1 VDQEARLNMAITIPV
16 WDTSCPDWEERLL
29 AGRSIIPALPLF
41 KDEAARALRTF
52 KRLHIPDMIG
62 QPTIGEVGGPWLFP
76 IVETIFGSFDPV
88 LGRRVVQE
96 FFLLIAKKNSKT
108 TSGASIMITALLM
121 NTRPEAEFVLVAP
134 TKEIADI
141 ALNYAAGIINTDESL
156 QKLFHVQKHIR
167 RITHRENDARLVV
180 KASDTDV
187 ITGGKQVGTLI
198 DELHVLSDKSNAADV
213 IVEIR
218 GALAARPDGFL
229 IFVTTQSKRPPSGVF
244 KSELA
249 KARDIRDGKLQYP
262 MLPILYELPQRL
274 SINDGWKKRETW
286 QLVNPNLGR
295 SVDESY
301 LERELR
307 AAERTGKEQLAL
319 FASQHF
325 NVEIGV
331 GLLQDRWAGV
341 DYWDE
346 HGDPS
351 LTLETLLERSDVVTV
366 GVDGGGLFDLL
377 GLVILG
383 RDRTTKQWL
392 VWCHAFAHKDLF
404 DKNKQDV
411 PRFLDFVASKD
422 LTVVNT
428 MTEAFEAVAD
438 YCEKVDLVGLLA
450 EVGLD
455 PWGVAPIVE
464 ELKHRGIEGDK
475 RVVGVSQGWKLT
487 GTIKMTEGKLSD
499 GKVAHGGSAMMSWC
513 VSNCRVEP
521 RGNAVI
527 ITKAMSGSGKIDPV
541 MAMFNAMSLMSQNPM
556 PTGMR
561 SIYESEDHPLLVLQ

>member
-1 VDQEARLNMAITIPV
+1 MAITIPV
-16 WDTSCPDWEERLL
+16 WDTSCPEWEARLMG
-29 AGRSIIPALPLF
+29 GRSLVPELPLF
-41 KDEAARALRTF
+41 ESEAARALRTF

-76 IVETIFGSFDPV
+76 IVEAVFGSFDPA
-88 LGRRVVQE
+88 LGRRIVQE
-96 FFLLIAKKNSKT
+96 YFLLIAKKNSKT

-121 NTRPEAEFVLVAP
+121 NTRPDAEFVLIAP

-167 RITHRENDARLVV
+167 RITHRGNDARLVV

-198 DELHVLSDKSNAADV
+198 DELHVLSNKSNAADV

-244 KSELA
+244 KAELE

-262 MLPILYELPQRL
+262 MLPILYELPRRL
-274 SINDGWKKRETW
+274 SINDGWKKSETW

-295 SVDESY
+295 SVDEAY

-325 NVEIGV
+325 NVEMGV
-331 GLLQDRWAGV
+331 GLLLDRWAGV
-341 DYWDE
+341 DHWDE
-346 HGDPS
+346 HGDPT
-351 LTLETLLERSDVVTV
+351 LTLKAILERSDVVTV
-366 GVDGGGLFDLL
+366 GIDGGGLFDLL
-377 GLVILG
+377 GLAIVG
-383 RDRTTKQWL
+383 RDRVTKQWL

-411 PRFLDFVASKD
+411 PRFLDFVADKD
-422 LTVVNT
+422 LTVV
-428 MTEAFEAVAD
+428 
-438 YCEKVDLVGLLA
+438 
-450 EVGLD
+450 
-455 PWGVAPIVE
+455 
-464 ELKHRGIEGDK
+464 
-475 RVVGVSQGWKLT
+475 
-487 GTIKMTEGKLSD
+487 GT
-499 GKVAHGGSAMMSWC
+499 
-513 VSNCRVEP
+513 
-521 RGNAVI
+521 
-527 ITKAMSGSGKIDPV
+527 
-541 MAMFNAMSLMSQNPM
+541 
-556 PTGMR
+556 
-561 SIYESEDHPLLVLQ
+561 